1 LIPLAVHPFL
11 PNLFFASTATMA
23 GEPKY
28 QSPLTS
34 RYASEAMSYN
44 FSNDKKFSTWRLL
57 WLYLAKAEVSPNIA
71 NDAQHSR
78 CDAHSNFHCTHP

>member
-1 LIPLAVHPFL
+1 
-11 PNLFFASTATMA
+11 MA

-34 RYASEAMSYN
+34 RYASEAMSFN

-57 WLYLAKAEVSPNIA
+57 WLYLAKAEVSPNVAHDSIA
-71 NDAQHSR
+71 GAMPIR
-78 CDAHSNFHCTHP
+78 NFQCTHP